1 MALREKLSTR
11 FGRRTTLIALGG
23 ALIALSGGAWWAYSA
38 YSQSAG
44 DSKAEAAGPN
54 GGPPGRN
61 GRDRQGGGGRAQPV
75 KASQVKQG
83 NLDIVVSALGTVTA
97 YNTATVKPRVDGQ
110 LVKINFRDG
119 QQVKTGDVLAE
130 IDPRPF
136 QIALD
141 QTHGQLLKDQALLS
155 AAQVD
160 LERYRALLAKD
171 SIAKQQVDTQ
181 EALVR
186 QYKGTVEAD
195 KALEDNARLQLAFT
209 RVTAP
214 APGRLGLRQVDV
226 GNMVRSSDT
235 TGLVVITQTQP
246 INVVFAIPSESIGD
260 IVNRVQ
266 SGAGLVV
273 EAWSRDGKTLLTE
286 GKLSSIDNQID
297 VATGTVKLKAEF
309 ANKDNSLFPN
319 QFINARLKVETRQN
333 AVLLPLAAV
342 QRNAQGAFVYRIN
355 KEDQTAAPR
364 PVQLGPVNGE
374 TVIVEKG
381 LEPGDQVVLDGAD
394 RLRPGGKVDVLSIDG
409 QSRNADEA
417 RNGEGGDGAQGERRK
432 RRAEGEE
439 GRPPRQDAA
448 ADAGKPAVPGKTA
461 AADKADKAPGGDKPA
476 GSAPAARPAEGE
488 ANASRGERR
497 WNRDEAN
504 SQDPE
509 AIARRERWRQ
519 RREAQERE
527 GGEAR
532 PAPRN

>member
-38 YSQSAG
+38 YSQGAG

-61 GRDRQGGGGRAQPV
+61 GRDRMSGGRAQPV

-355 KEDQTAAPR
+355 KEDQTVAPQS
-364 PVQLGPVNGE
+364 VQLGPVNGE
-374 TVIVEKG
+374 TVVVEKG
-381 LEPGDQVVLDGAD
+381 LQPGDQVVLDGAD
-394 RLRPGGKVDVLSIDG
+394 RLRPGAKVDVLSVDG

-417 RNGEGGDGAQGERRK
+417 KQGAGNDGTQGERRK

-448 ADAGKPAVPGKTA
+448 ADGGKPPASGKAA
-461 AADKADKAPGGDKPA
+461 AADKADKPTSGDKPA
-476 GSAPAARPAEGE
+476 SSAPSARPTEGE
-488 ANASRGERR
+488 ANAPRGERR

-527 GGEAR
+527 AGEAR